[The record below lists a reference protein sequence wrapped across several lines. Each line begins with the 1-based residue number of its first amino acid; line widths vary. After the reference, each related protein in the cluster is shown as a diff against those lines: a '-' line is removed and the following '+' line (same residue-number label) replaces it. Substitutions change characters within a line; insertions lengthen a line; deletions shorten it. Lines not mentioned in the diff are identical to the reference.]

1 MSAATNFRHIT
12 DRGGESFDRPAL
24 ASILAGTKWY
34 RGTIVVGHGSRMMA
48 YPTGGFNSAVT
59 ATAGGPLQVAG
70 ADADGGLRLIAKR
83 PNVRFQMLL
92 AGAGTAVTS
101 IVVVDGGSTQDIVV
115 RANLS
120 ATADTVTYAMRGN
133 AEVSDL
139 VDVAFTG
146 TGAGIVAAFGSAT
159 AVPFVR
165 LLGLANGDVDN
176 SASVADV
183 NVDNVN
189 DYPYTVRRGVLGLE
203 IDAAMSLPGPKFVTD
218 NQTITENYAAL
229 LLPIHCDEI
238 DDRLGYCLFE

>member
-34 RGTIVVGHGSRMMA
+34 RAHNDV
-48 YPTGGFNSAVT
+48 
-59 ATAGGPLQVAG
+59 
-70 ADADGGLRLIAKR
+70 LRA
-83 PNVRFQMLL
+83 
-92 AGAGTAVTS
+92 S
-101 IVVVDGGSTQDIVV
+101 
-115 RANLS
+115 
-120 ATADTVTYAMRGN
+120 ADTVTYAMRGN
-133 AEVSDL
+133 AEVSGL

-146 TGAGIVAAFGSAT
+146 TGAGIVGAFGSAT

-183 NVDNVN
+183 DVDNVN

-203 IDAAMSLPGPKFVTD
+203 IAAAMSLPGPKFVTD

-238 DDRLGYCLFE
+238 DDGLGYCLFE